1 MGNTVTCRGCQ
12 RETNAI
18 HYGGDANIPPP
29 GVCDTCQQVAVGVV
43 RARTQAS
50 IKARIESELAKG
62 GSQ

>member
-1 MGNTVTCRGCQ
+1 MGNTLTCKGCQ
-12 RETNAI
+12 AETVAL
-18 HYGGDANIPPP
+18 HYGGDANIAKP